1 MVTLLLWEWEYLQ
14 TGSHFIGKGLI
25 NKQSVKLEH
34 AKAFTNM
41 RGTYMNIYRAFHGN
55 PDNLQ
60 DIVPWVRIRT

>member
-14 TGSHFIGKGLI
+14 TGSRFIGKGLI

-41 RGTYMNIYRAFHGN
+41 RVTYMN
-55 PDNLQ
+55 
-60 DIVPWVRIRT
+60 T